1 MDRQTEPATVQV
13 YPVWDRTTR
22 WFHWINVLCVLGL
35 AGVGTVILNDNAL
48 GMSGDG
54 KSSLKI
60 LHAWIGYVFSLN
72 LLWRMVWG
80 FCGGHYARWRAILPG
95 GKGYVGA
102 LKAYIH
108 CVKAGDPPAYK
119 GHNPLGRL
127 MVALLFI
134 LLSTQMVTG
143 LVLAGTDLYYPPF
156 GHEFAEWATAAGE
169 DHSKLVG
176 LKPGKKEL
184 LDPEGYAAMRKFRE
198 PFVEIHELAFFAL
211 LGAIFLHIAA
221 VVITEI
227 RERSGLISGMFT
239 GAKVFGKKP
248 ED

>member
-1 MDRQTEPATVQV
+1 MEQQKEPATVQV

-35 AGVGTVILNDNAL
+35 AGVGTVILNDAAL
-48 GMSGDG
+48 GISGDG
-54 KSSLKI
+54 KSNLKI
-60 LHAWIGYVFSLN
+60 LHAWIGYAFSLN
-72 LLWRMVWG
+72 LLWRIVWG
-80 FCGGHYARWRAILPG
+80 FCGGHYARWPAILPG
-95 GKGYVGA
+95 GTGYVSALKGYIRGVR
-102 LKAYIH
+102 
-108 CVKAGDPPAYK
+108 AGDPPAYR

-169 DHSKLVG
+169 DHSKLAG
-176 LKPGKKEL
+176 LKPGQKEL
-184 LDPEGYAAMRKFRE
+184 LDPEGYAAMRKFRA
-198 PFVEIHELAFFAL
+198 PFIEIHELTFFAL
-211 LGAIFLHIAA
+211 IGTIFLHIAG

-227 RERSGLISGMFT
+227 KERSGLISAMFT
-239 GAKVFGKKP
+239 GSKMFDKEP